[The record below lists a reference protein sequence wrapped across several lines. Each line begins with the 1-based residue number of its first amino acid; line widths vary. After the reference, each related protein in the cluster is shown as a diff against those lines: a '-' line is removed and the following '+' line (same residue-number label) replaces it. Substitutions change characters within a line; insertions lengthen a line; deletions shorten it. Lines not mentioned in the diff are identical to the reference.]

1 MCMVSDKYQ
10 YRTLVQYRYIL
21 LYLINFL
28 LKKINH

>member
-1 MCMVSDKYQ
+1 MCVVPDKYQ